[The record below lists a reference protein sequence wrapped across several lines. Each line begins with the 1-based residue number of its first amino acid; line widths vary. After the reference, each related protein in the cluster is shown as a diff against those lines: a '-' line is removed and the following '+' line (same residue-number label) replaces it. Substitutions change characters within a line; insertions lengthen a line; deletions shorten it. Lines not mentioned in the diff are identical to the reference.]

1 MYGVHQRREQCL
13 LWVPTRFMF
22 PLFVHSASTI
32 LPPDYK
38 LALLLCDPI
47 CKKAIF
53 LYLCTVAVKA
63 QFTNLLQARLYVQ
76 NKECSSNPCL
86 LALRDV
92 QQEILIILWLYTG
105 NYNENTY
112 IYMYNILYLTNFFRE
127 ILWQP
132 WEFTLLLNRSI
143 L

>member
-1 MYGVHQRREQCL
+1 MYGVHQRREQCLL

-32 LPPDYK
+32 LPLNYK

-47 CKKAIF
+47 CKKAISV
-53 LYLCTVAVKA
+53 LMYCCSKSTVY
-63 QFTNLLQARLYVQ
+63 QFITRLYVQ

-86 LALRDV
+86 LLALRDV
-92 QQEILIILWLYTG
+92 QEEILIILWLYNG

-112 IYMYNILYLTNFFRE
+112 IYNILYLTKFFRE

-132 WEFTLLLNRSI
+132 WEYTLLLNRSI